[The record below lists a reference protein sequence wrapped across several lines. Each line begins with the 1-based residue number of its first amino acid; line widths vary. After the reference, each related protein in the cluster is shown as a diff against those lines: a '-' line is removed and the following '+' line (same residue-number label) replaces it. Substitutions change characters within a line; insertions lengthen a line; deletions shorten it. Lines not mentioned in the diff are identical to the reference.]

1 MTEMLFVYPIWK
13 KGVEGAKIGV
23 IQKNVLSKGLTCFL
37 NPRKMMRSLRTM
49 MLQKTVRVT
58 QTKVRNRISIS

>member
-1 MTEMLFVYPIWK
+1 MIPK
-13 KGVEGAKIGV
+13 KALSRLTQGKRKI
-23 IQKNVLSKGLTCFL
+23 L